1 VHQRKNSLIVSMKAI
16 ASLRRICVAAVVSA
30 ASFSAFALEKVV
42 FYTDWKAQAEHGGFY
57 QALADG
63 TYRKYGLEVTIR
75 PGGPQ
80 TDNTRL
86 LAAGAIQLGMI
97 SNSFQ
102 ALTLAEK
109 GADVKIVMAAF
120 QKDPQMIMAH
130 PGTAFKTLSDLKGR
144 PIFMD
149 DAFRLTY
156 FPWMK
161 ARFGLADAQARKY
174 AFSLTPW
181 LQART
186 AAQEGYVTSEPFTS
200 RKAGVAAQVIV
211 INDVGYP
218 GYAAMIAA
226 TGDLIR
232 TNPKLVRA
240 FVKASQEGW
249 QTYMTSDGKL
259 ADALILKDN
268 PQMDAGLLTYGRQ
281 QLKKYGIVT
290 SGDAV
295 AQGAGTMTAQRWQQM
310 YQDMSALGLYSK
322 NLDPAK
328 AYDLQFLS
336 SSKQTHE
343 MLPRKKL

>member
-1 VHQRKNSLIVSMKAI
+1 MKNTVTRIILALLILVGAKFPSA
-16 ASLRRICVAAVVSA
+16 SA
-30 ASFSAFALEKVV
+30 AEKII

-57 QALADG
+57 QALAAG
-63 TYRKYGLEVTIR
+63 IYKEYGLDVTIR

-120 QKDPQMIMAH
+120 QKDPQMVMAH
-130 PGTAFKTLSDLKGR
+130 PGTAFKTLADLRGR

-161 ARFGLADAQARKY
+161 AKFGLVDAQSRKY

-186 AAQEGYVTSEPFTS
+186 SAQEGYVTSEPFTA
-200 RKAGVAAQVIV
+200 RKAGVEPQVIV

-232 TNPKLVRA
+232 KKPGVVRS
-240 FVKASQEGW
+240 FVQASRDGW
-249 QTYMTSDGKL
+249 QDYISGDPRL
-259 ADALILKDN
+259 ADAMILKDN
-268 PQMDAGLLTYGRQ
+268 PQMNKALLTYGRQ
-281 QLKKYGIVT
+281 QLIRYGIVM
-290 SGDAV
+290 SGDALT
-295 AQGAGTMTAQRWQQM
+295 QGAGAMSPQRWQQM
-310 YQDMSALGLYSK
+310 QADMSALGLYPK
-322 NLDPAK
+322 TLDPAK
-328 AYDLQFLS
+328 AYDMQFLA
-336 SSKQTHE
+336 SSKHNHE
-343 MLPRKKL
+343 MPPRKKL